1 MQRIRKFIHFRKH
14 SLRSCKGTTTLK
26 KFLSMIRRHFTAFP
40 EETYLYATDTTPS
53 GTDTQMAS
61 TYFIPSPLY
70 KLKLTDCTTQ
80 KTREMIF
87 NELEGAYKFM
97 KEVLNREDVKQL
109 IARLQDTNKLHSIE
123 YIRRSIYNDLCY
135 EYRMDGLRMYVTLYK

>member
-1 MQRIRKFIHFRKH
+1 MQRIRKFIHFRKP
-14 SLRSCKGTTTLK
+14 SLRSCRVPTTLT
-26 KFLSMIRRHFTAFP
+26 KFISMIRRHFTAFP

-53 GTDTQMAS
+53 VIDTPMAS
-61 TYFIPSPLY
+61 TYSIHSPLY
-70 KLKLTDCTTQ
+70 KLKIYDSTTQ

-109 IARLQDTNKLHSIE
+109 QDTNKLHSIE
-123 YIRRSIYNDLCY
+123 YIRRAIYDNLCY
-135 EYRMDGLRMYVTLYK
+135 EYRLDGFRMYITLYK

>member
-1 MQRIRKFIHFRKH
+1 
-14 SLRSCKGTTTLK
+14 
-26 KFLSMIRRHFTAFP
+26 
-40 EETYLYATDTTPS
+40 
-53 GTDTQMAS
+53 MAS
-61 TYFIPSPLY
+61 TCSIHSPVY
-70 KLKLTDCTTQ
+70 KLKIYDSTTQ

-123 YIRRSIYNDLCY
+123 YIRRSIYDDLCY
-135 EYRMDGLRMYVTLYK
+135 EYRLDGFRMYITLYK